1 MSIEKFREAHTSP
14 DTDQSVKAIHH
25 TLGTGPNQ
33 AAPGPVMNRVRD
45 LEYVVVDLIARIEA
59 LENGP

>member
-33 AAPGPVMNRVRD
+33 AAPGPVVKQVRD
-45 LEYVVVDLIARIEA
+45 LEDVVAGLIVRIEA